1 MFERYTEKARRTI
14 FFARYEASQLG
25 GPAIEAE
32 HLLLGLLRE
41 NQGLFQKFFPTP
53 ETVSAAIRAEIER
66 SNTFR
71 EKVSASVDLPLSPS
85 AKRVL
90 MNAAAESEK
99 RHDRHIGP
107 EHLLLGIIRE
117 EASIASQALIR
128 HGLTAEK
135 VIASIGG
142 EAEPH
147 DVPTNNNDRI
157 MFVMLLDLLVRRGV
171 ISEDERRAILDV
183 GASR

>member
-25 GPAIEAE
+25 GPAIEVE

-41 NQGLFQKFFPTP
+41 NPEIIGKLFPAP
-53 ETVSAAIRAEIER
+53 ETAAAIRAEIER
-66 SNTFR
+66 SNTFH
-71 EKVSASVDLPLSPS
+71 EKVSASVDLPLSPM

-117 EASIASQALIR
+117 EASLASQALMR

-135 VIASIGG
+135 VITLMGG
-142 EAEPH
+142 EVERFVSRTNYDAE
-147 DVPTNNNDRI
+147 I
-157 MFVMLLDLLVRRGV
+157 MIDMLLDLLVHKRV
-171 ISEDERRAILDV
+171 ISEDERRAILDA
-183 GASR
+183 GAGR